1 MAATRDSPRREPR
14 SSPSNSSSRSSRR
27 LTSKSPGTFAFEA
40 HQEARELA
48 KEVGAPRLPLFY
60 APKRLR
66 TYKSRGLNSFK
77 APNPSLTRFSLPGE
91 REIVYP
97 DDSPVRT
104 SAAKRSYAATEHS
117 EATGSPKRRKVNQ
130 ARPLTPR
137 SGAKR
142 DFAQVEAGS
151 DDHSPSKRQK
161 STVPDD
167 DSDSDIDESLQT
179 LSPIKKEELKSLI
192 RECSKRSIETIS
204 ETEAPTERPPLKY
217 LVRDSKRQKSQS
229 AEPQLVEPRTPL
241 ERLNRGILLQAPQGQ
256 QSHSA
261 ESQTA
266 ESRIPFE
273 RPTSDFLFRA
283 QGLQSQSADS
293 QTAESTI
300 PLGRPFPRHP
310 QVRRASVSENQTPES
325 PEIRVP
331 IERFAPSSL
340 TGQRSN
346 GTDTREART
355 SFERPIRPRVQRSD
369 SIEAQETTIP
379 VERTPSSYLTQRS
392 SIAESKNST
401 ELPSSNHIVRGTDSP
416 FQQKEEPSS
425 GQAEATLPARF
436 APVSRNRRTR
446 AALKNTASSS
456 PPLSP
461 SLPTRSPEAPEA
473 PQASQGRTAASPQ
486 PVELH
491 QEPAAFDEQ
500 PAEPHQE
507 PAVAPIQ
514 PQELAPAPVQLA
526 EIPRQQLNLTILQIM
541 MAITVYFWNI
551 ATFFPRF
558 FASRAPAAPVINVD
572 PANDD
577 LAVGQDA
584 SVSRVIPGAFPT
596 VDDTPLPLNNDT
608 HQHSIQDDDD
618 DWTVRYRPSN
628 GVTDASTHVNSLQL
642 GHESIQAIKVEK
654 LQSKLQALKQEK
666 LIKEQEI
673 ATKLEALKQENMA
686 KDRQLRTIKEQ
697 NLAIKDLQK
706 KLTDL
711 EQVYQEKEQQNLVIK
726 ELQSTLTDLEQV
738 YQEQEQQNLVIK
750 ELQSTLA
757 ASKLQARLNSI
768 KQEHFVKDQQNLAT
782 RQLQEDL
789 QVLVEEKLARQRQ
802 IESISRRN
810 TLLETI
816 SAQHATSKRYSD
828 QPEEWRQDDA
838 AMRQLHHESFDA
850 NYEYEKDRILAANGY
865 RYTTLTV
872 EESEQCTRFATLSSP
887 SNSARV
893 RRTHKDPR
901 DFFDNDDEVSLAT
914 SFARTSL
921 APSSRQ
927 LVSDSAECATREEEE
942 RRLEQERR
950 REAADAL
957 LKPLGLRTPRAPVI
971 LELPGGDWARKV
983 EATLK
988 PGWPETGQK
997 TKTCGPESIEL
1008 GINDFKRMVPAGVW
1022 LNDSCIQ
1029 AAVQYTAEHIN
1040 KTAGVTLKK
1049 DTPKCVGLNSFFWPA
1064 IVSKTVPQKKRM
1076 LKRLWGLT
1084 PENFLDVE
1092 SIIIPINA
1100 NAHWTFLLIRPQRR
1114 EIAYVDSFHSTGED
1128 RIEGGLEFV
1137 SIFLGPLYKAE
1148 EWSRVSFEVP
1158 LQTNGYDCGM
1168 FVITNSL
1175 LLALGLDPSGY
1186 KQSDMEHQRRIIAAM
1201 ILNGGWHGPFDLSKL

>member
-27 LTSKSPGTFAFEA
+27 LTSKYPGTFAVEA
-40 HQEARELA
+40 HQQARELA

-66 TYKSRGLNSFK
+66 TYKSRGVNSFR
-77 APNPSLTRFSLPGE
+77 APNPALTRFSLPE
-91 REIVYP
+91 ESEIVYP
-97 DDSPVRT
+97 GDTPTRP
-104 SAAKRSYAATEHS
+104 AAKRSFAAASS
-117 EATGSPKRRKVNQ
+117 EATGSPLKRRKVDYPV
-130 ARPLTPR
+130 ARAPTPR
-137 SGAKR
+137 SVAKR

-161 STVPDD
+161 STVADD

-204 ETEAPTERPPLKY
+204 ETEAPTERPPLKH
-217 LVRDSKRQKSQS
+217 LVRNSKRQKSQS
-229 AEPQLVEPRTPL
+229 AEPQIAQPRTPL
-241 ERLNRGILLQAPQGQ
+241 ERLNRGILLEAPQGQ

-266 ESRIPFE
+266 ESRIPLV
-273 RPTSDFLFRA
+273 RPTSEFLFRA

-293 QTAESTI
+293 QTAESRTH
-300 PLGRPFPRHP
+300 LGRPSPLHL
-310 QVRRASVSENQTPES
+310 QVRRASVSEDQTPES

-346 GTDTREART
+346 GTETREART

-369 SIEAQETTIP
+369 SIEAQEITIP
-379 VERTPSSYLTQRS
+379 VERALSSYLTQRS
-392 SIAESKNST
+392 STAESKNST
-401 ELPSSNHIVRGTDSP
+401 ELPSSNHIVRGTDSL
-416 FQQKEEPSS
+416 FQQKEESSS

-446 AALKNTASSS
+446 AALKNTASLST
-456 PPLSP
+456 PLSP
-461 SLPTRSPEAPEA
+461 SLPTRSPEAPED
-473 PQASQGRTAASPQ
+473 PQASQDRTAASAQ

-514 PQELAPAPVQLA
+514 PQELAPAFVQPA
-526 EIPRQQLNLTILQIM
+526 EIPRQQLILTIIQIM
-541 MAITVYFWNI
+541 MAITVHFWNI
-551 ATFFPRF
+551 ATFFPRL
-558 FASRAPAAPVINVD
+558 FASRAQAAPVINVD

-577 LAVGQDA
+577 SAVGQDT
-584 SVSRVIPGAFPT
+584 SVNRVIPGAFPT
-596 VDDTPLPLNNDT
+596 VDDTPLPLNNDKNTPLNNDT
-608 HQHSIQDDDD
+608 HQHPMQDDDYD

-628 GVTDASTHVNSLQL
+628 GVTDASTDVNSLQHY
-642 GHESIQAIKVEK
+642 HESTQAIKVEE
-654 LQSKLQALKQEK
+654 LESELQALKQEK
-666 LIKEQEI
+666 LVKEQEI
-673 ATKLEALKQENMA
+673 ETKLKALEQENMA
-686 KDRQLRTIKEQ
+686 KDQQIR
-697 NLAIKDLQK
+697 AIKDLQK

-711 EQVYQEKEQQNLVIK
+711 EQVYQDKEQQNLVIK
-726 ELQSTLTDLEQV
+726 ELQSVT
-738 YQEQEQQNLVIK
+738 
-750 ELQSTLA
+750 A
-757 ASKLQARLNSI
+757 ASKLQARLRSI
-768 KQEHFVKDQQNLAT
+768 EQEHITEDQQNLAT
-782 RQLQEDL
+782 RKLQEKL
-789 QVLVEEKLARQRQ
+789 QVLQQKTLARQRQ
-802 IESISRRN
+802 PASISRRN
-810 TLLETI
+810 TQLETI

-828 QPEEWRQDDA
+828 QPEEWKLDDA
-838 AMRQLHHESFDA
+838 ARRQLHHESFDA

-887 SNSARV
+887 SSSARV

-988 PGWPETGQK
+988 PGWPETGQR

-1186 KQSDMEHQRRIIAAM
+1186 KQSDMDHQRRIIAAM